1 MAISVIVSAYDLPSK
16 DEDAD
21 EGAWWLVEE
30 AEVDEKLLLAAEK
43 IPGCSPLTSSLL
55 ATQGRWSYSASM

>member
-1 MAISVIVSAYDLPSK
+1 MAISVIVNAYDLPSK

-30 AEVDEKLLLAAEK
+30 AEVEEKLLLAAEK
-43 IPGCSPLTSSLL
+43 IPGCSTLTSSLF

>member
-1 MAISVIVSAYDLPSK
+1 MLFVFGSYCLRRPVAVEASCCE

-21 EGAWWLVEE
+21 EGAWWLLEE

-43 IPGCSPLTSSLL
+43 THGRVFLRGCNI
-55 ATQGRWSYSASM
+55 